1 MFNFP
6 LVYIGDFA
14 TLKQVFNHPDAQG
27 RSLPRMREV
36 FKEQRRS
43 TFLPGIIFS
52 PVEAWS
58 EQRRFTLR
66 ALKDFGFGQTG
77 MESIIVEE
85 LAQFTA
91 HMKSFA
97 GKLTDIRAVFML
109 PLINILWRVM
119 SSQQFEYD
127 NPQMIELL
135 KHVTYLFQYDSSA
148 EFKISLAWPWL
159 AKLGPVRK
167 LLKKDEWLA
176 ANYRVLDMMRASIED
191 HEKTMDMDAPR
202 DFIDMALI
210 ESSQT
215 KDEKSSFF
223 GEVGRTN
230 LANILFD
237 LFLAGGET
245 SSTTLAWAVLFM
257 VRNPRVQDRVQAELE
272 QVLGGRGPRLH
283 DRPHLPFTEATIM
296 EVQRVANIAPQGLT
310 HVSDKDLLV
319 NGFTVPANTMIVGL
333 YAEILK
339 GSHWQ
344 DGRAFRPDRFL
355 DTQGQVVRDP
365 QFIPFSIGKK
375 QCLGE
380 GLAKAELFLF
390 FSTLMQAFRFSVE
403 GEGELPTEDYIPGL
417 TIQPKPFKVV
427 ISSRE

>member
-1 MFNFP
+1 M
-6 LVYIGDFA
+6 
-14 TLKQVFNHPDAQG
+14 
-27 RSLPRMREV
+27 

-52 PVEAWS
+52 PVKAWS

-97 GKLTDIRAVFML
+97 GKPTDIRAVFML

-159 AKLGPVRK
+159 AKLGPLRK

-202 DFIDMALI
+202 DFIDMVGTLWVFTKLQALI

-257 VRNPRVQDRVQAELE
+257 VRNPRVQVGRPTKVLPLKDRVQAELE

-283 DRPHLPFTEATIM
+283 DRPYLPFTEVPTRSPSIPRPPSWRCRGWRTSLRRGSLM
-296 EVQRVANIAPQGLT
+296 CQTRTCLSTGSLCRPT
-310 HVSDKDLLV
+310 PWLLACM
-319 NGFTVPANTMIVGL
+319 PR
-333 YAEILK
+333 
-339 GSHWQ
+339 S
-344 DGRAFRPDRFL
+344 
-355 DTQGQVVRDP
+355 
-365 QFIPFSIGKK
+365 
-375 QCLGE
+375 
-380 GLAKAELFLF
+380 
-390 FSTLMQAFRFSVE
+390 
-403 GEGELPTEDYIPGL
+403 
-417 TIQPKPFKVV
+417 
-427 ISSRE
+427 